1 MAAGQIPWQGGR
13 RSTRRD
19 GATGRLWR
27 VRPGPARGVVKGTL
41 GLDEELGF
49 RACVPPRRCQG
60 TVRARRLETAAFYG
74 CRDRQGVRLPLS
86 EEEQRVLNEMEQTLY
101 RHDPAFAAR
110 VKSES
115 VYRYAGRFIRWSVV
129 GFILGLVI
137 MILWFTTSIVVGLL
151 GVAIMF
157 ASLVVFSTNLRRVG
171 KAGWQDITHSL
182 RNERIGR
189 PASEARDWFRSRF
202 RRDK

>member
-1 MAAGQIPWQGGR
+1 M
-13 RSTRRD
+13 
-19 GATGRLWR
+19 
-27 VRPGPARGVVKGTL
+27 
-41 GLDEELGF
+41 
-49 RACVPPRRCQG
+49 
-60 TVRARRLETAAFYG
+60 
-74 CRDRQGVRLPLS
+74 PLS

-137 MILWFTTSIVVGLL
+137 MILWFTTSIFLGLL

-157 ASLVVFSTNLRRVG
+157 ASLVVFSTNLRTGGQGRL
-171 KAGWQDITHSL
+171 AGHHPLSAEASGSGIRRAKHATGSGPASAATSSC
-182 RNERIGR
+182 RR
-189 PASEARDWFRSRF
+189 PAPYVAPDRIASR
-202 RRDK
+202 RAS

>member
-1 MAAGQIPWQGGR
+1 
-13 RSTRRD
+13 
-19 GATGRLWR
+19 
-27 VRPGPARGVVKGTL
+27 
-41 GLDEELGF
+41 
-49 RACVPPRRCQG
+49 
-60 TVRARRLETAAFYG
+60 
-74 CRDRQGVRLPLS
+74 VRLPLS

-115 VYRYAGRFIRWSVV
+115 VYRYAGRVIRWSVV

-137 MILWFTTSIVVGLL
+137 MILWFTTSIVVGLI

-157 ASLVVFSTNLRRVG
+157 ASLVLFSTNLRRVG

-182 RNERIGR
+182 RNERIGN
-189 PASEARDWFRSRF
+189 PANEARDWFRSRF

>member
-1 MAAGQIPWQGGR
+1 VLATKVAGKLTGGR
-13 RSTRRD
+13 
-19 GATGRLWR
+19 
-27 VRPGPARGVVKGTL
+27 V
-41 GLDEELGF
+41 
-49 RACVPPRRCQG
+49 
-60 TVRARRLETAAFYG
+60 
-74 CRDRQGVRLPLS
+74 PLS

-115 VYRYAGRFIRWSVV
+115 VYRYAGRYIRWSVV
-129 GFILGLVI
+129 GFILGLVV
-137 MILWFTTSIVVGLL
+137 MILWFTTSVFLGLL

-157 ASLVVFSTNLRRVG
+157 CSLVVFSTNLRRVG

-182 RNERIGR
+182 RADRVGS
-189 PASEARDWFRSRF
+189 PATEARDWLRSRF

>member
-1 MAAGQIPWQGGR
+1 V
-13 RSTRRD
+13 
-19 GATGRLWR
+19 R
-27 VRPGPARGVVKGTL
+27 V
-41 GLDEELGF
+41 
-49 RACVPPRRCQG
+49 
-60 TVRARRLETAAFYG
+60 
-74 CRDRQGVRLPLS
+74 PLS

-129 GFILGLVI
+129 GFIVGLLV
-137 MILWFTTSIVVGLL
+137 MILWFTTSVVLGLI

-157 ASLVVFSTNLRRVG
+157 ASLVLFATNLRRVG
-171 KAGWQDITHSL
+171 KAGWQDITQTL
-182 RNERIGR
+182 RSDRIGN
-189 PASEARDWFRSRF
+189 PASEARDWLRSRF

>member
-1 MAAGQIPWQGGR
+1 V
-13 RSTRRD
+13 
-19 GATGRLWR
+19 R
-27 VRPGPARGVVKGTL
+27 V
-41 GLDEELGF
+41 
-49 RACVPPRRCQG
+49 
-60 TVRARRLETAAFYG
+60 
-74 CRDRQGVRLPLS
+74 PLS

-115 VYRYAGRFIRWSVV
+115 VYKYAGRFIRWSIA
-129 GFILGLVI
+129 GFIVGLLI
-137 MILWFTTSIVVGLL
+137 MILFFTTSIFLGLL

-182 RNERIGR
+182 KSDRIGN

>member
-1 MAAGQIPWQGGR
+1 V
-13 RSTRRD
+13 
-19 GATGRLWR
+19 R
-27 VRPGPARGVVKGTL
+27 V
-41 GLDEELGF
+41 
-49 RACVPPRRCQG
+49 
-60 TVRARRLETAAFYG
+60 
-74 CRDRQGVRLPLS
+74 PLS

-115 VYRYAGRFIRWSVV
+115 VYRYAGRFIRWSIV
-129 GFILGLVI
+129 GFILGLVV
-137 MILWFTTSIVVGLL
+137 MILCFTTSVFLGLL

-157 ASLVVFSTNLRRVG
+157 GSLVVFATNLRRVG

-182 RNERIGR
+182 HSDRIGN
-189 PASEARDWFRSRF
+189 PANEARDWFRSRF